1 MATSWFVGFLSR
13 HWLVVLV
20 AGGFYVFMSIR
31 VARQMGKAGRS
42 TLKWF
47 FITLCFTA
55 IPAGVVLLWDNF
67 GWLIRGKAGPHDGR
81 EAQDQ

>member
-1 MATSWFVGFLSR
+1 MATSWSVSFLSR

-20 AGGFYVFMSIR
+20 AGGLYVFMSVR
-31 VARQMGKAGRS
+31 VARQMGKTGRS
-42 TLKWF
+42 TLRWL

-67 GWLIRGKAGPHDGR
+67 GWLIRGKAKPDDGY
-81 EAQDQ
+81 EGQDQ